1 MLYPLPVRSAT
12 ASRFKK
18 GLLTLACLSSVT
30 LLSACGGGGGSDDSG
45 AVDNDASTPEET
57 FITNF
62 TLNVSDAPVD
72 NASEVVVYFSEVEL
86 VGDGEPVVIDVT
98 DPSGSPRMFDLLEL
112 QGEKFAN
119 LVDEVEIPSG
129 EYSQLRLVIDEDSF
143 VVMDDGT
150 YPLEVPSQKLK
161 LDGFEAQPETS
172 QIFTVEFD
180 LRKSLVNPQGQD
192 AVFLKPRGVRLVSND
207 AVGTLSGSVPMSLI
221 TDEACSVKA
230 DADSG
235 NAVYLYEGSELDPAL
250 LGDDADAE
258 SDEIRPLSVANVVY
272 DETAGT
278 YDFEIGYVPA
288 GDYTVAFSC
297 LAYQDE
303 PETDENFEFQ
313 AVEKTQVSVGETT
326 EVTFN

>member
-18 GLLTLACLSSVT
+18 GLLTLACLSSVM
-30 LLSACGGGGGSDDSG
+30 LLSACGGSGGSDDSG
-45 AVDNDASTPEET
+45 AVDNDASSPEET

-180 LRKSLVNPQGQD
+180 LRKSLVNPQGQN
-192 AVFLKPRGVRLVSND
+192 AVFLKPIGVRLVSND
-207 AVGTLSGSVPMSLI
+207 AVCTLRGSVPM
-221 TDEACSVKA
+221 
-230 DADSG
+230 
-235 NAVYLYEGSELDPAL
+235 
-250 LGDDADAE
+250 
-258 SDEIRPLSVANVVY
+258 
-272 DETAGT
+272 
-278 YDFEIGYVPA
+278 
-288 GDYTVAFSC
+288 
-297 LAYQDE
+297 
-303 PETDENFEFQ
+303 
-313 AVEKTQVSVGETT
+313 
-326 EVTFN
+326 